1 MAPYNGAPC
10 FFNALAGLLAMTSA
24 AASVPAVMAAAVT
37 GSVAAAILTA
47 CADRIASDIADSI
60 AVAVTVGMMAC
71 CGWYSCIR
79 RSSAVSRNLGCL
91 HCRSSGAVAIARR
104 AVARTDR
111 IACYITK
118 AVAIRITCSR
128 SVLRA
133 VLLNKTPA
141 VSGCQ
146 RCGACEQHHPNHKA
160 SDYFFVHFHLEH
172 SLFFSC
178 LYYRM

>member
-10 FFNALAGLLAMTSA
+10 FFNTLAGLLAITSA

-37 GSVAAAILTA
+37 GAVTAAILTA

-91 HCRSSGAVAIARR
+91 HCWSSGAVAIAR
-104 AVARTDR
+104 AVARTYW

-118 AVAIRITCSR
+118 AVAICITYSR
-128 SVLRA
+128 GVLCA
-133 VLLNKTPA
+133 ILLHKTSA
-141 VSGCQ
+141 VSCCQ
-146 RCGACEQHHPNHKA
+146 RCGACEQHSPNHKA

>member
-10 FFNALAGLLAMTSA
+10 FFNTLAGLLAITSA

-37 GSVAAAILTA
+37 GAVTAAILTA
-47 CADRIASDIADSI
+47 CADRIASDITDSI
-60 AVAVTVGMMAC
+60 AVTVTVGMMDC
-71 CGWYSCIR
+71 CGWYRCIR
-79 RSSAVSRNLGCL
+79 RSSAFSRNLGRL
-91 HCRSSGAVAIARR
+91 RCRSSSTIAIAR
-104 AVARTDR
+104 AVARTYW

-118 AVAIRITCSR
+118 SVAICITYSCG
-128 SVLRA
+128 VLCA
-133 VLLNKTPA
+133 ILLHKTSA

-146 RCGACEQHHPNHKA
+146 RCSACEQHRPNHKA

>member
-10 FFNALAGLLAMTSA
+10 FFNALAGLLAITSA

-91 HCRSSGAVAIARR
+91 RCRSSGAVAIAR

-111 IACYITK
+111 IAGDITEAI
-118 AVAIRITCSR
+118 AVRITYSCG
-128 SVLRA
+128 VLRA
-133 VLLNKTPA
+133 VLLHKTPA